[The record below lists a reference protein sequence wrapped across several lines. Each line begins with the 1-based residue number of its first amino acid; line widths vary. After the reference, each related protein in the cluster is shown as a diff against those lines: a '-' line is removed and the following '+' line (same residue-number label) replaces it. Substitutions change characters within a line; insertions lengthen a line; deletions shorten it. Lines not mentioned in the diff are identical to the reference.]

1 MKRIRQCL
9 IAAAAFAL
17 IFGTAYA
24 DSTINAV
31 VDDAASAIKVRGEF
45 DNSAKDYVNIQILS
59 GRYDAASFDELSEE
73 EIYGKVKYF
82 RQKIPAIYSIKVMPT
97 EKAAGTRSLCRNSEQ
112 SRPSS
117 RYSFT
122 DKRIPKMSSAHTTA
136 LSAMTETTQMK

>member
-31 VDDAASAIKVRGEF
+31 VDDAASAIKVSGEF

-82 RQKIPAIYSIKVMPT
+82 RQKSFADGNYEFAHSFNG
-97 EKAAGTRSLCRNSEQ
+97 EKRLVHGRCVGTGSKAFLRADILLQTRGYRKCHQ
-112 SRPSS
+112 HIQQPC
-117 RYSFT
+117 
-122 DKRIPKMSSAHTTA
+122 P
-136 LSAMTETTQMK
+136 L